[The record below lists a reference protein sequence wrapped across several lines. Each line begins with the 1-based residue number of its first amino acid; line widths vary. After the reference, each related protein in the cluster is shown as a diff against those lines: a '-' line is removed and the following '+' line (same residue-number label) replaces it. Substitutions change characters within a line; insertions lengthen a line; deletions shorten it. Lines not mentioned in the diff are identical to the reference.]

1 MSRYVPLSLSPHRSF
16 TSSDDRFPGQGAGD
30 AKIPSV
36 ICYTQDGKVEAVG
49 AEAADETM
57 LVRVKEEGLVFVER
71 SEF

>member
-1 MSRYVPLSLSPHRSF
+1 MCRCVVSLSASIAHF
-16 TSSDDRFPGQGAGD
+16 SDDRFPGQGAGD

>member
-1 MSRYVPLSLSPHRSF
+1 MCRYLSRCIDRSILGF
-16 TSSDDRFPGQGAGD
+16 RYPGQGAGD

-49 AEAADETM
+49 AEAADESM

-71 SEF
+71 